1 MRVIVLDKESFVVN
15 EFFNVTKI
23 EFIASTNNYQI
34 TGVNAVDNQATVAN
48 YPAVRFIIRIMSNQ

>member
-34 TGVNAVDNQATVAN
+34 TGVNAVDNQTTVAN